1 MNLAET
7 ALVIHLIFVEDLIH
21 IFRLVVYNFD
31 ETTKRSAI

>member
-7 ALVIHLIFVEDLIH
+7 PIVIHLIFVEDLIH
-21 IFRLVVYNFD
+21 IFCLVVYSFD